1 MIPVQHHTRADCEIR
16 PKFLDDVIDTRSLSR
31 WNCLI
36 QELWAFMGGR
46 YIYWNHLPGW
56 ALNVLI
62 MFSEKIYILAG
73 TSVARDGLSFFDSH
87 AFFGPN
93 KAQ

>member
-1 MIPVQHHTRADCEIR
+1 
-16 PKFLDDVIDTRSLSR
+16 
-31 WNCLI
+31 
-36 QELWAFMGGR
+36 
-46 YIYWNHLPGW
+46 
-56 ALNVLI
+56 